1 MPRVLLK
8 DVTKRYG
15 SFTAVDRIN
24 FEVKDGEY
32 VTLLGPSGCGKT
44 TTLKL
49 IAGLRKPD
57 EGEIW
62 IGDMLV
68 NEIPPEDRDIGFVFQ
83 HFAIFP
89 HMSVWDN
96 VAYGLKLRGFDDI
109 KIQKSVWDALE
120 LVGLIDKLQE
130 YPRKLSAPELQ
141 RVGIARAIATGAK
154 LLLLDEPLSLLDLKV
169 RHVFRYELR
178 RLVKKLKLTAIH
190 VTHDQEEAM
199 AISDKIIV
207 MKKGKIMQVGH
218 PYELYSRPKSL
229 FVANFI
235 GESNFFVGHITSLS
249 KDYMCI
255 SIRGDYTLKANKSF
269 FAKGDPVVVAIRRER
284 FIIKQEHDNASTREN
299 IITGKVITKRSV
311 GFYSRLRIKLNSGDV
326 IEIKVSPDSCKN
338 IKENDEI
345 TLYVAPEDILV
356 YPYPKEGLEK
366 TISVI

>member
-1 MPRVLLK
+1 MPKVILRN
-8 DVTKRYG
+8 VTKRYG
-15 SFTAVDRIN
+15 SFVAVDGIS
-24 FEVKDGEY
+24 FEVHDGEY

-57 EGEIW
+57 EGEIL
-62 IGDMLV
+62 IGDRIV
-68 NEIPPEDRDIGFVFQ
+68 NDIPPEDRDIGFVFQ

-89 HMSVWDN
+89 HMTVWDN
-96 VAYGLKLRGFDDI
+96 VAYGLKLRGVDEI
-109 KIQKSVWDALE
+109 RLQKAVWDALE
-120 LVGLIDKLQE
+120 LVGLIDKLRE

-169 RHVFRYELR
+169 RQVFRYDLR

-207 MKKGKIMQVGH
+207 MRKGKIMQVGH
-218 PYELYSRPKSL
+218 PYELYSSPKSL

-235 GESNFFVGHITSLS
+235 GESNFFVGYVKSIS
-249 KDYMCI
+249 KDYMWI
-255 SIRGDYTLKANKSF
+255 DVRGDYTLRAPKSF
-269 FAKGDPVVVAIRRER
+269 FTRGDAVVAAVRRER
-284 FIIKQEHDNASTREN
+284 FKIKQQNLDKQADN
-299 IITGKVITKRSV
+299 IITGNVISKRSV
-311 GFYSRLRIKLNSGDV
+311 GFYSRLRIRLNSGDI
-326 IEIKVSPDSCKN
+326 IEIKVSQAESKHV
-338 IKENDEI
+338 KENSSI
-345 TLYVAPEDILV
+345 SLYVEPEDILV

-366 TISVI
+366 AISVI